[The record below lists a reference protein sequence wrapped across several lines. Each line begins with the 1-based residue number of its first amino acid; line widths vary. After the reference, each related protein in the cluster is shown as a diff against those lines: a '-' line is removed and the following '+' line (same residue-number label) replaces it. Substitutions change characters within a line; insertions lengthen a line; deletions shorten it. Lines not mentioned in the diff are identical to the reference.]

1 MGWFVSGYYEP
12 YSKYGGLQK
21 RLKLEKGSTTRIFM
35 ARIVKRKDAPKLE
48 TVKGRHGEILM
59 AGEKCMMMIN
69 TIEPGL
75 PTPPHSHPHEQI
87 GYLQE
92 GEGDLYIGDEK
103 IHLKAQCSFVA
114 PGGVPHN
121 FDATGDKPAVL
132 IECFAPPRED
142 YLERVAK
149 DTKKK

>member
-1 MGWFVSGYYEP
+1 LIELV
-12 YSKYGGLQK
+12 K
-21 RLKLEKGSTTRIFM
+21 
-35 ARIVKRKDAPKLE
+35 IVKRKDAPRLD

-75 PTPPHSHPHEQI
+75 PTPMHSHPHEQI

-92 GEGDLYIGDEK
+92 GEGDLYMGEEK
-103 IHLKAQCSFVA
+103 VHIKAQCTFVA
-114 PGGVPHN
+114 PPNVPHN
-121 FDATGDKPAVL
+121 FDATGNKPAVL

-142 YLERVAK
+142 YLERVYK
-149 DTKKK
+149 EVKKKR

>member
-1 MGWFVSGYYEP
+1 
-12 YSKYGGLQK
+12 
-21 RLKLEKGSTTRIFM
+21 M
-35 ARIVKRKDAPKLE
+35 AKIVKRKDAPKLE
-48 TVKGRHGEILM
+48 TVKGRHGEILN

-87 GYLQE
+87 GYLHE

-103 IHLKAQCSFVA
+103 IHIKAQCTFLA

-149 DTKKK
+149 EAKKKK